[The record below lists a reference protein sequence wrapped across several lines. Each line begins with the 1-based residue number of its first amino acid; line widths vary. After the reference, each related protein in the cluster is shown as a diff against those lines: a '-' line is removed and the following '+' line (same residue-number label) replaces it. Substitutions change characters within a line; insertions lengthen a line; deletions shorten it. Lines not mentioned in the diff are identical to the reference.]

1 MENRAMNEAPQVE
14 HRQRAVHVGRG
25 GQSRSVIHLAVVKHQ
40 QHHHHRRRSVLPLT
54 GSMLPCSAP
63 SFYIR
68 VDDGTPPVGG
78 WFIDEGLSWRIV
90 L

>member
-1 MENRAMNEAPQVE
+1 
-14 HRQRAVHVGRG
+14 
-25 GQSRSVIHLAVVKHQ
+25 
-40 QHHHHRRRSVLPLT
+40 
-54 GSMLPCSAP
+54 MLPCSAP